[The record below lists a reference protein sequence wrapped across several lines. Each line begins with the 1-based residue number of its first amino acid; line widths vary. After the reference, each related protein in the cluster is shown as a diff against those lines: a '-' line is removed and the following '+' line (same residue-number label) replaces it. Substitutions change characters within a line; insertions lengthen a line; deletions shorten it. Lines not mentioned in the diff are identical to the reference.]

1 MDAIGGY
8 FELAEIEEGVFPHT
22 DGILLNT
29 GRNALEYILR
39 AIGGIQ
45 RIYLPRLTCQAVL
58 EPLRKLHIPWSFYPV
73 NADLEIA
80 DDLSPEEGEFIIANN
95 YFGIKDTYI
104 KQLAGKYGHHLIVD
118 CAQALLADPIH
129 GIKSFYSPRKFV
141 GVADGG
147 IAYLDD
153 GCTTPVHISGTDCS
167 NSHNSHLYTR
177 KRSGAEAGFKE
188 FQENEIR
195 LENQPILQMSDSTRV
210 ALNHIDYTSVA
221 KTRKANFSYLHAHLS
236 SINLLSASLD
246 DGEGTPMVYPLLLH
260 NGEKLR
266 QILIDQRIFV
276 ARYWPDVLTR
286 CPNDSI
292 EAFFANNLVALPVDQ
307 RYGIKEMD
315 LILHVIESAPSA
327 S

>member
-8 FELAEIEEGVFPHT
+8 FELADIEEGVFPHT

-80 DDLSPEEGEFIIANN
+80 DDLSPENGEYIIANN
-95 YFGIKDTYI
+95 YFGIKEAYLQ
-104 KQLAGKYGHHLIVD
+104 QLARKYGHHLIID
-118 CAQALLADPIH
+118 CAQALLAEPIR

-153 GCTTPVHISGTDCS
+153 GCTYPVRISGADCS
-167 NSHNSHLYTR
+167 SRHNSHLYTR
-177 KRSGAEAGFKE
+177 KRSGAEAGYKE
-188 FQENEIR
+188 FQENEKR
-195 LENQPILQMSDSTRV
+195 LDNQPILQMSDATRD
-210 ALNHIDYTSVA
+210 ALNHIDYISVA
-221 KTRKANFSYLHAHLS
+221 KSRKANFSYLHAHLS
-236 SINLLSASLD
+236 SINLLSTSLD
-246 DGEGTPMVYPLLLH
+246 NKEGTPMVYPLLLK

-266 QILIDQRIFV
+266 QILIDKRIFV
-276 ARYWPDVLTR
+276 AKYWPDVLSR

-292 EAFFANNLVALPVDQ
+292 ETFFANNLVALPVDQ
-307 RYGIKEMD
+307 RYGTKEMD
-315 LILHVIESAPSA
+315 LILHVIESATSA